1 MDNHDFNQ
9 LPILPDPLEN
19 QPVALSAPVESQV
32 ANQQPP
38 LATRDSS
45 LATLHPRRNYLR
57 AGLIFG
63 GAIAILTL
71 VLFGSRL
78 IDLLNLRGTK
88 AGQSVILNSD
98 NFVDG
103 NWFEKDSDGN
113 LHDGDSRVLFEV
125 VDGKLVLNDPGQ

>member
-1 MDNHDFNQ
+1 MNNHDFNQ

-19 QPVALSAPVESQV
+19 QATPLPISTEPQV
-32 ANQQPP
+32 VNQRSL

-113 LHDGDSRVLFEV
+113 LHEGDSRVLFEV
-125 VDGKLVLNDPGQ
+125 VDGKLVLNNPGQ